1 MEPHESQNLL
11 INDTKNY
18 SNYRISE
25 TLDLKSLINKD
36 KEDIELIKKL
46 MENFYSRVSLNIL
59 KFLYI
64 IKEEQKNLNK
74 ETNSFKKLFSSKIE
88 SPHIKILFTYLSP
101 IYKISTSMN
110 EFYFQVNGEFQRLIY
125 YVFGKTYFEDNYYEH
140 RFLCFLTPKDKENYK
155 SFINLI

>member
-11 INDTKNY
+11 INDNKNY
-18 SNYRISE
+18 SNNRINE
-25 TLDLKSLINKD
+25 TLDLKSLIGKD
-36 KEDIELIKKL
+36 EEDIELIKNL

-88 SPHIKILFTYLSP
+88 SPHIKILFAYLSP
-101 IYKISTSMN
+101 IYNKIGQ
-110 EFYFQVNGEFQRLIY
+110 FYFQVNGEFQRLIY